1 MHADDDEP
9 AAGYAGFV
17 TQLTYVRAAPAN
29 LDAQA
34 GDRTANRKEAD
45 RGSVPPG
52 VHRTAC
58 GGVRHRRPGPGRA
71 GPVQEVF
78 DRLVGLRPEHVVV
91 DLSQCRHL
99 DAAAVGLLLDVHRH
113 LARHGGVLTLRDPS
127 PRALRV
133 LSAARVSRVLPMVT
147 TPRALPVD
155 GGLVPSVVHR
165 QPAPPRVPEHSR

>member
-1 MHADDDEP
+1 MGASRPECTVPLVEVCVTDDLDL
-9 AAGYAGFV
+9 AALA
-17 TQLTYVRAAPAN
+17 RS
-29 LDAQA
+29 
-34 GDRTANRKEAD
+34 R
-45 RGSVPPG
+45 
-52 VHRTAC
+52 
-58 GGVRHRRPGPGRA
+58 
-71 GPVQEVF
+71 EVF